1 MKNLETYIERQ
12 NVWRAYANLPLFDI
26 NNLSAYD
33 VTDLASLLSASLSPE
48 NLHCDGEITI
58 AQARAKYAFYFLVA
72 KELNKTGH
80 HAVISNL

>member
-12 NVWRAYANLPLFDI
+12 NVWRGYANLPLFDI

-33 VTDLASLLSASLSPE
+33 VTELSSSLSSDLSPE

-58 AQARAKYAFYFLVA
+58 TQARAKYAFYVKVA